1 MYLGFSRQSP
11 LMISD
16 ICHDYGIGKKHPL
29 LASPCSILPTFVRQM
44 FAKCSIIHVFIS
56 LKKSQGLFTAFSKLK
71 FRSLAFENLQGLPV
85 TYLLCCIFLCSLTK
99 TYISGSQC
107 HNGPVGE
114 IIIRDLVIL
123 RNTTSC
129 LKSGIIGV

>member
-1 MYLGFSRQSP
+1 
-11 LMISD
+11 MISD

-29 LASPCSILPTFVRQM
+29 SASPCSILPTFVRQM
-44 FAKCSIIHVFIS
+44 FAKCSLIYVFIS
-56 LKKSQGLFTAFSKLK
+56 LKNSQGLFTAFTKLK
-71 FRSLAFENLQGLPV
+71 FRSLAFENLHGLPV
-85 TYLLCCIFLCSLTK
+85 TYLLCCIFLCSLSK
-99 TYISGSQC
+99 IYISGSQTQC

-129 LKSGIIGV
+129 LESGIIGV